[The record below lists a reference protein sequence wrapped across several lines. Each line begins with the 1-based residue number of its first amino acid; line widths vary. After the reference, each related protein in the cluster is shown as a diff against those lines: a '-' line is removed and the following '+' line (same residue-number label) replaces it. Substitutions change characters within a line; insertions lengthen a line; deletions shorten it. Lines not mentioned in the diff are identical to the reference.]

1 MQKFIA
7 PLCLLLAGWS
17 QHSLSL
23 ECNSNTCAEISALDT
38 ITIIPTEEMFT
49 NSNTPN
55 LIVVEDY
62 CAFSYERFT
71 NTPLTYDVQFRTES
85 GTTALGNG
93 DYRIGGSGR
102 LRFNLQWRGNP
113 DRAYANVLTNRLSED
128 TEGALNCS
136 QRNAQASL
144 KVSVSANDIQATQPG
159 NYSGSLSM
167 DMGQGSG
174 TYHSRVNFEVRLP
187 KLAKIS
193 RLNDVVVETRNNN
206 NNAYVEDE
214 GFCVFVWGGGN
225 YTVSAEGSND
235 AGTRFRLMNNSN
247 AINYTLRLRQ
257 TGRNWRTVRPNQ
269 SITLGGG
276 HPQLNCNNTD
286 NADIR
291 IRVRDSDIN
300 NKPSGVY
307 RDTLTLTVAPT

>member
-1 MQKFIA
+1 MKFVA

-17 QHSLSL
+17 PFLQAVQ
-23 ECNSNTCAEISALDT
+23 ECRNGACSDISGLDT
-38 ITIIPTEEMFT
+38 ITIIPTENMLT
-49 NSNTPN
+49 SATAP
-55 LIVVEDY
+55 LVVVEDY
-62 CAFSYERFT
+62 CAYVYSSNN
-71 NTPLTYDVQFRTES
+71 NTPRDYDVMFRTVS
-85 GTTALGNG
+85 STTPLGNG
-93 DYRIGGSGR
+93 NFRIGGNSGPQ
-102 LRFNLQWRGNP
+102 FNLKWRGNP
-113 DRAYANVLTNRLSED
+113 DRTYTNVVTGQLTRP
-128 TEGALNCS
+128 TEGALNCT
-136 QRNAQASL
+136 QRNSQASL
-144 KVSVSANDIQATQPG
+144 QLTITSAEIQAAQPG
-159 NYSGSLSM
+159 DYSGSLSM
-167 DMGQGSG
+167 DLGRGNNA
-174 TYHSRVNFEVRLP
+174 YHSAVNFEIRLP

-193 RLNDVVVETRNNN
+193 RLDDVVVETRNNN

-235 AGTRFRLMNNSN
+235 SGTRFRLMNSSN
-247 AINYTLRLRQ
+247 AINYSVRLRQ

-300 NKPSGVY
+300 NSPSGVY